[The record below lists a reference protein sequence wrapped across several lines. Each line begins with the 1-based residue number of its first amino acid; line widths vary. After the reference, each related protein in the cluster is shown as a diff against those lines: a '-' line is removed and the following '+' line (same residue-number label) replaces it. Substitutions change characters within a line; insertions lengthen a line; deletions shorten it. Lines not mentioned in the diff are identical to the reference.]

1 MKRVFVLALALL
13 FAPAVVSA
21 QVEIGLDAGFNIN
34 KVDDADDTGFN
45 FDIPTMGAR
54 VGFMAGESAVVETM
68 LAFDYGKLGDVSGTD
83 LLLVPGLNYL
93 VGEQFYV
100 RGEAG
105 LSYSKFDDGT
115 TSTSSTQYLFGAG
128 AGIRQTLGDA
138 ALLRLEAGI
147 DRLLE
152 NTDDAIPAS
161 WNFRLVVGVSA
172 VAS

>member
-21 QVEIGLDAGFNIN
+21 QVEIGLDAGLNIN
-34 KVDDADDTGFN
+34 KVDDANDTGFG
-45 FDIPTMGAR
+45 FHVPTMGAR
-54 VGFMAGESAVVETM
+54 VGFMAGESAVVETI
-68 LAFDYGKLGDVSGTD
+68 LSFGYDKLGDNSSTSID
-83 LLLVPGLNYL
+83 LIPGLNFL

-105 LSYSKFDDGT
+105 LSYAKFDNGT
-115 TSTSSTQYLFGAG
+115 TSASATQYLFGAG

-152 NTDDAIPAS
+152 NTDDGIPAS
-161 WNFRLVVGVSA
+161 WNFRVVVGVSA
-172 VAS
+172 IAG